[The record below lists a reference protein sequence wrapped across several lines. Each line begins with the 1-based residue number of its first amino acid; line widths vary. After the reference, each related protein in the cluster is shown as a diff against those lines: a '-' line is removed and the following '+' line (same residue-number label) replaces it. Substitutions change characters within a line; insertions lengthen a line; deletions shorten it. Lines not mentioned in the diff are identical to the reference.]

1 MSNPII
7 QQDDSAGTHTL
18 VIKGYEVCTLSENFV
33 IQHTSPDVRLDDQ
46 EYKNIWPTRI
56 EINNGEF
63 INPYNNMNSL
73 AVTVHQRPLE
83 ITVSCKCLSGNGT
96 FCEHQSQVLI
106 ALIKKGDLRIFF
118 DDKLR
123 FEKLKHFA
131 MDYGMEREPDLDRYF
146 QLKHQDKK
154 LNISARLPTLLPVN
168 KASLNLLKE
177 LIIPAPNLALLEGN
191 DEADKTVC
199 VVLKQ
204 HKYYKN
210 LLIDLYQAPTT
221 KDGKIKNPLTALSP
235 LNFIWQTD
243 DKQELKYYTGLNVFQ
258 NAIDSKK
265 SDQDLAALRAIIKN
279 PLNHSFY
286 YHNNET
292 SENVTAAFIVPVQ
305 LHIVKNDI
313 VLNVNRKDQ
322 FYELGLSLKI
332 NDETYDLKDLN
343 LKFTYFLGLDNQLFL
358 VDNLQTLALIELI
371 KKKTDQLLI
380 HESKYKEF
388 NKQLLAKLED
398 NISIDYKHIKSANA
412 AQIEKEGFNV
422 KPERIVYL
430 SDFGNQVMII
440 PVMRYGEAEIP
451 IRTRR
456 QIYGV
461 DEKGQEFLV
470 KRDNEEEVAFTAL
483 LIRQHP
489 FFEEQVTNDL
499 HYFYLHKKWFLDQEW
514 FLNVFEEWE
523 HHQITI
529 LGFNEITGNKLN
541 AHKIKIT
548 IHVISGINWF
558 NTIINARFGKSKA
571 SLKQV
576 HKAIRNKS
584 KFVKLDD
591 GSLGILPTEWI
602 EKFSNYFNA
611 GEIADEETIRIPKV
625 NFTAIEQFFEEK
637 LLDEEVKNE
646 ISVYH
651 KKLTDF
657 EAIKEIDVP
666 EDLLTTL
673 RPYQKKGLDWLNFLD
688 DFNFGGCLADDMG
701 LGKTIQII
709 AFILSLRGKS
719 PHNTNLLVVPTSLI
733 YNWQSE
739 VAKFAPSIRILTIY
753 GANRTKNSKDWH
765 QYEIILTTY
774 GTLLSDVGFLK
785 NYEFNYI
792 FLDESQNIKNP
803 ESQRYKAVRSL
814 NSRNKITITGTP
826 IENNTFDIFGQLS
839 FACPGLL
846 GSKQYFRD
854 IYSSPIDKFKD
865 SKRAIELQNKI
876 KPFILRRTKQQVATE
891 LPDKTEMVL
900 FCEMKEEQRKIYDT
914 YEREFREYISATDNE
929 VLRKNSMNVLKG
941 LTKLRQ
947 ICDSPE
953 LMTGERLPGSASAKI
968 DTIIEE
974 IENKSPKHK
983 ILVFSQ
989 FVSMLDLIRKE
1000 LVHRKIGFA
1009 YLTGQTRNRDLVI
1022 NDFQNNAETRVFL
1035 ISLKAGGTGLNLTE
1049 ADYVYLVDPWWNPAV
1064 ENQAIDRCHRIGQD
1078 KHIVAVRLICPGTV
1092 EEKIMKLQESK
1103 KELMEDLIKSDQTF
1117 MKSFSKEELLSLFE

>member
-1 MSNPII
+1 MNNRII
-7 QQDDSAGTHTL
+7 SHDDSAGTHTL
-18 VIKGYEVCTLSENFV
+18 VIKGYEVSTLAESFIV
-33 IQHTSPDVRLDDQ
+33 QHTSPEVSLDSQ
-46 EYKNIWPTRI
+46 EYKNIWPLQLAL
-56 EINNGEF
+56 NNGEF
-63 INPYNNMNSL
+63 INQYNSISFP
-73 AVTVHQRPLE
+73 AVTVRQEALE
-83 ITVSCKCLSGNGT
+83 ITVSCTCLPAGGSL
-96 FCEHQSQVLI
+96 CEHQAQVLI
-106 ALIKKGDLRIFF
+106 ALIKRDDLRTFF
-118 DDKLR
+118 DETLR
-123 FEKLKHFA
+123 FEKLKKFA
-131 MDYGMEREPDLDRYF
+131 LDYGMERETDLDRYF
-146 QLKHQDKK
+146 QVQHQDKK
-154 LNISARLPTLLPVN
+154 LHISARLPTLLPVN
-168 KASLNLLKE
+168 KASLNILKE
-177 LIIPAPNLALLEGN
+177 LIIPVNNLSLSHN
-191 DEADKTVC
+191 DELTDKAVC

-221 KDGKIKNPLTALSP
+221 KDGKIKNPLSPLSP

-243 DKQELKYYTGLNVFQ
+243 DKQELKYYTGINAFQ
-258 NAIDSKK
+258 NVIDSKK
-265 SDQDLAALRAIIKN
+265 SDQDFAALRAIINN

-286 YHNNET
+286 YHNNEV
-292 SENVTAAFIVPVQ
+292 SENVTAASVVPVH
-305 LHIVKNDI
+305 LHLVKNDI
-313 VLNVNRKDQ
+313 VLNVSRKEQ

-332 NDETYDLKDLN
+332 NDETYDLKDLI
-343 LKFTYFLGLDNQLFL
+343 LKFTYFLSLDDQLFL

-371 KKKTDQLLI
+371 KKKTDHLLI

-398 NISIDYKHIKSANA
+398 NITIDYQHIKPANPH
-412 AQIEKEGFNV
+412 QLEREGFNSEAE
-422 KPERIVYL
+422 KIIYL
-430 SDFGNQVMII
+430 SDFGSQVMII

-461 DEKGQEFLV
+461 DEKGNEFLV
-470 KRDNEEEVAFTAL
+470 KRNNTEEIAFTAL

-499 HYFYLHKKWFLDQEW
+499 HYFYLHKKRFLEEEW
-514 FLNVFEEWE
+514 FLNAFEEWE
-523 HHQITI
+523 NHQITI

-541 AHKIKIT
+541 PHKIKIT

-558 NTIINARFGKSKA
+558 NTIVNARFGKTKA

-591 GSLGILPTEWI
+591 GSLGILPADWI
-602 EKFSNYFNA
+602 EKFTNYFNA
-611 GEIADEETIRIPKV
+611 GEIADEETIRIPKI
-625 NFTAIEQFFEEK
+625 NFTAIEQFFEES
-637 LLDEEVKNE
+637 LLDEAVKNE
-646 ISVYH
+646 INIYQ
-651 KKLTDF
+651 KRLADF
-657 EAIKEIDVP
+657 ESIKEVEVP
-666 EDLLTTL
+666 EDLLATL

-719 PHNTNLLVVPTSLI
+719 KHNTNLLIVPTSLI

-753 GANRTKNSKDWH
+753 GANRTKSTKDWH
-765 QYEIILTTY
+765 QYEAILTTY

-785 NYEFNYI
+785 AYEFNYI

-826 IENNTFDIFGQLS
+826 IENNTFDVFGQLS

-865 SKRAIELQNKI
+865 SKRAVELHNKI
-876 KPFILRRTKQQVATE
+876 KPFILRRTKHQVATE

-900 FCEMKEEQRKIYDT
+900 FCEMKEEQRKIYNT
-914 YEREFREYISATDNE
+914 YEKEIREYISATDNE
-929 VLRKNSMNVLKG
+929 VLRKNPMNVLKG

-947 ICDSPE
+947 ICDSPV
-953 LMTGERLPGSASAKI
+953 LMNGEKLPGNESAKI
-968 DTIIEE
+968 DTLIEE
-974 IENKSPKHK
+974 IESKLPNHK

-1000 LVHRKIGFA
+1000 LIQRKIGFA
-1009 YLTGQTRNRDLVI
+1009 YLTGQTRNRDVVI

-1064 ENQAIDRCHRIGQD
+1064 ENQAIDRCHRIGQH
-1078 KHIVAVRLICPGTV
+1078 KNIVAVRLICPGTV
-1092 EEKIMKLQESK
+1092 EEKIMKLQDSK
-1103 KELMEDLIKSDQTF
+1103 KELMDDLIKSDTSF